1 MARAARLVVMA
12 ARGWALLGGLVLVGV
27 VLLTATSVV
36 LDMLFRRPLPGDFE
50 LVQILVAQAA
60 FAFLPWSQIRRG
72 HVVVDLFTMR
82 APAWFQRGAQAMG
95 SLLMLLLALLLLWRM
110 SIGALDYHD
119 PVYPEITPILGIPVW
134 LAFPPILVSLLLWAA
149 ASAVTM
155 LEDLRALRAAR
166 AP

>member
-1 MARAARLVVMA
+1 MLT
-12 ARGWALLGGLVLVGV
+12 GV

-50 LVQILVAQAA
+50 LVQMLVAQAA

-72 HVVVDLFTMR
+72 HVVVDLFTVR
-82 APAWFQRGAQAMG
+82 APAWFQRGMQATG

-110 SIGALDYHD
+110 SIGALDYYD
-119 PVYPEITPILGIPVW
+119 PVYPETTPILGLPVW
-134 LAFPPILVSLLLWAA
+134 LAFPPILVSLLFWAL
-149 ASAVTM
+149 ASVVTM
-155 LEDLRALRAAR
+155 LEDLHALGAAR